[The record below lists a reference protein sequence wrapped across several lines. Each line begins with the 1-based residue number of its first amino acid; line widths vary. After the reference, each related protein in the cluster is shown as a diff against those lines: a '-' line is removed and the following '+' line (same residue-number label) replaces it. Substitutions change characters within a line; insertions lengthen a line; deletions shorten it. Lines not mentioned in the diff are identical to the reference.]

1 LKGKKLK
8 TVEIYEKKWPKG
20 KVFLADCRE
29 ILPKLE
35 SNSIDLIL
43 TDPPYFIDGMGD
55 DWDRSKLETKTSKA
69 GVIGGRPIG
78 MKFDVSQGYAFQE
91 FLAPVF
97 KESFRILKP
106 GGFLISFSQARL
118 FHRLAV
124 AAEDE
129 GFEIRDMLA
138 WHHNGQAKA
147 FTQDHFVRKN
157 KNLSE
162 KEKAQLLK
170 QLGGRK
176 TPQLKPQLEPMVL
189 AQKPKEGTFVD
200 NWMKYEVGLI
210 DTSQSLDGTFPGNLM
225 AVAKPGKAEKGTD
238 NIHLTVKPTALL
250 SHLIKIFTVEGAVV
264 LDPFLGSGS
273 TAVAAVASSRNFI
286 GIERDEDYFEISTK
300 RIEESMKKS

>member
-1 LKGKKLK
+1 
-8 TVEIYEKKWPKG
+8 
-20 KVFLADCRE
+20 
-29 ILPKLE
+29 
-35 SNSIDLIL
+35 
-43 TDPPYFIDGMGD
+43 
-55 DWDRSKLETKTSKA
+55 
-69 GVIGGRPIG
+69 
-78 MKFDVSQGYAFQE
+78 
-91 FLAPVF
+91 
-97 KESFRILKP
+97 
-106 GGFLISFSQARL
+106 
-118 FHRLAV
+118 LAV

-162 KEKAQLLK
+162 KEKARLLK
-170 QLGGRK
+170 ELGGRK

-189 AQKPKEGTFVD
+189 AQKPKEGTFVE

-225 AVAKPGKAEKGTD
+225 AVAKPGKAEKGSD

-273 TAVAAVASSRNFI
+273 TAVAAVASSRKFI
-286 GIERDEDYFEISTK
+286 GVERDKGYFEISTK